1 MDKQV
6 PQPLLTHILKT
17 ISWQRTVPVDILFK
31 VTFVLA
37 VCMDPTIQMI
47 ILRVLVNVLAAVI
60 ATALLLPVHITL
72 SHPCSRYTLPL

>member
-6 PQPLLTHILKT
+6 PQPLLTHILKI

-31 VTFVLA
+31 VTFVVA
-37 VCMDPTIQMI
+37 FMDPTIQMI
-47 ILRVLVNVLAAVI
+47 ILRKLVNVLAAVI

-72 SHPCSRYTLPL
+72 SHPCSRSTLPP